1 MVKLEYYGR
10 QSRHASERLIRI
22 GSEKLRVT
30 SQVTKTVSDPRV
42 SVVMVV
48 GPDLR
53 FLDTAVDSILRQDF
67 LDFEFVIV
75 NDGTGEDAV
84 FSKLRQR
91 DPRIRIITNS
101 TNLGAAAAANRGIA
115 TANGDIIVRLDADD
129 VAEQSRIRKL
139 IGALDSDQRI
149 GLVGSDFINI
159 DETGKPLWTVRMPEG
174 DLEIRWTI
182 NFYNPFC
189 HSSVAY
195 RRRCFEATN
204 GYRTDQ
210 PISHDH
216 YLWAEM
222 LEVTRACNLPE
233 PLVSYRNN
241 SRGLVASDLI
251 NWRARTHDIRR
262 KLWAQFGLCYDLYD
276 EDLSNVV
283 HRLIS
288 GCDISDA
295 EMRGDAYRAILKLLR
310 AFVAAPV
317 IMGQPR
323 DEDAARRLAART
335 TGLILAGLPDELV
348 SIFRVC
354 LLTWRHDWRG
364 TLNALGRS
372 LSNQVYRYW
381 YAQEGKTS

>member
-1 MVKLEYYGR
+1 M
-10 QSRHASERLIRI
+10 RI
-22 GSEKLRVT
+22 GSEKSLVT

-67 LDFEFVIV
+67 SDFEFVIV

-91 DPRIRIITNS
+91 DPRIRIITNP

-115 TANGDIIVRLDADD
+115 TAKGDVIVRLDADD

-149 GLVGSDFINI
+149 GLVGSGFINI

-241 SRGLVASDLI
+241 SRGLLASDLI

-276 EDLSNVV
+276 EDLSNVA
-283 HRLIS
+283 HRLVS

-348 SIFRVC
+348 SVFRVC

>member
-1 MVKLEYYGR
+1 M
-10 QSRHASERLIRI
+10 RI
-22 GSEKLRVT
+22 GSEKSRVT
-30 SQVTKTVSDPRV
+30 SQVTKTVSNPRV

-149 GLVGSDFINI
+149 GLVGSGFINI

-204 GYRTDQ
+204 GYRADQ

-251 NWRARTHDIRR
+251 HWRARTHDIRR

-348 SIFRVC
+348 SIFRIC

-372 LSNQVYRYW
+372 LSNQVSRYW

>member
-1 MVKLEYYGR
+1 M
-10 QSRHASERLIRI
+10 RI
-22 GSEKLRVT
+22 GSEKSRVT

-67 LDFEFVIV
+67 LEFEFVIV

-149 GLVGSDFINI
+149 GLVGSGFINI

-182 NFYNPFC
+182 YFYNPFC

-216 YLWAEM
+216 FLWAEM

-251 NWRARTHDIRR
+251 NWRARTHDMRR

-288 GCDISDA
+288 GCDISDS